1 MHRAFL
7 RSARLPPL
15 KTKGH
20 KHEKEN
26 HRVQTESRQAE
37 SDPPTVS
44 LRSDLVAQL
53 VAAYLLG
60 RRAGIWYY
68 DQFNTGK
75 RIQKLRR
82 ERYLTQEELAV
93 RLNVSDRHLRSLESG
108 EYIPSIDL
116 FIEIAAFF
124 DVTLD
129 HLIMGKSLSDQ
140 EESLRNKLQQKRLT
154 NQKLRLKLQR
164 IMQKLSA
171 IAEEL

>member
-1 MHRAFL
+1 MPSFTHSLNIIGRCTQMQRGAV
-7 RSARLPPL
+7 L
-15 KTKGH
+15 KELG
-20 KHEKEN
+20 
-26 HRVQTESRQAE
+26 VCGGQV
-37 SDPPTVS
+37 P
-44 LRSDLVAQL
+44 
-53 VAAYLLG
+53 YLLRLCRCPG
-60 RRAGIWYY
+60 
-68 DQFNTGK
+68 
-75 RIQKLRR
+75 
-82 ERYLTQEELAV
+82 LTQEELAV

>member
-1 MHRAFL
+1 MYFDSYA
-7 RSARLPPL
+7 
-15 KTKGH
+15 
-20 KHEKEN
+20 
-26 HRVQTESRQAE
+26 
-37 SDPPTVS
+37 
-44 LRSDLVAQL
+44 
-53 VAAYLLG
+53 
-60 RRAGIWYY
+60 
-68 DQFNTGK
+68 TGK
-75 RIQKLRR
+75 RIQHLRKVNGI
-82 ERYLTQEELAV
+82 TQEELAV
-93 RLNVSDRHLRSLESG
+93 RLNVSDRHLRSLESE

>member
-1 MHRAFL
+1 MHRAFCAL
-7 RSARLPPL
+7 PAFHHWKRKDKNMKRRIIEYKPSPGKQNLTRRLYLCALTLWRSLWLPTCL
-15 KTKGH
+15 VGGLAYDVLWSVQ
-20 KHEKEN
+20 
-26 HRVQTESRQAE
+26 HRKAYSKAAQRAL
-37 SDPPTVS
+37 SD
-44 LRSDLVAQL
+44 A
-53 VAAYLLG
+53 G
-60 RRAGIWYY
+60 RAGRPL
-68 DQFNTGK
+68 D
-75 RIQKLRR
+75 
-82 ERYLTQEELAV
+82 
-93 RLNVSDRHLRSLESG
+93 VSDRHLRSLESG

>member
-1 MHRAFL
+1 MM
-7 RSARLPPL
+7 
-15 KTKGH
+15 
-20 KHEKEN
+20 
-26 HRVQTESRQAE
+26 
-37 SDPPTVS
+37 
-44 LRSDLVAQL
+44 
-53 VAAYLLG
+53 
-60 RRAGIWYY
+60 YY

-75 RIQKLRR
+75 RIQKPRR

-93 RLNVSDRHLRSLESG
+93 RLNVSDRQLRSFESG

>member
-1 MHRAFL
+1 MM
-7 RSARLPPL
+7 
-15 KTKGH
+15 
-20 KHEKEN
+20 
-26 HRVQTESRQAE
+26 
-37 SDPPTVS
+37 
-44 LRSDLVAQL
+44 
-53 VAAYLLG
+53 
-60 RRAGIWYY
+60 YY

-108 EYIPSIDL
+108 EY
-116 FIEIAAFF
+116 
-124 DVTLD
+124 VTLD

>member
-1 MHRAFL
+1 MM
-7 RSARLPPL
+7 
-15 KTKGH
+15 
-20 KHEKEN
+20 
-26 HRVQTESRQAE
+26 
-37 SDPPTVS
+37 
-44 LRSDLVAQL
+44 
-53 VAAYLLG
+53 
-60 RRAGIWYY
+60 YY

-93 RLNVSDRHLRSLESG
+93 RLNVSDCHLRSLESG

>member
-1 MHRAFL
+1 MM
-7 RSARLPPL
+7 
-15 KTKGH
+15 
-20 KHEKEN
+20 
-26 HRVQTESRQAE
+26 
-37 SDPPTVS
+37 
-44 LRSDLVAQL
+44 
-53 VAAYLLG
+53 
-60 RRAGIWYY
+60 YY

-93 RLNVSDRHLRSLESG
+93 RLNVSDRSLESG

>member
-1 MHRAFL
+1 MKRRIIKYKPSPGKQNL
-7 RSARLPPL
+7 TRRLYL
-15 KTKGH
+15 CALTLW
-20 KHEKEN
+20 
-26 HRVQTESRQAE
+26 R
-37 SDPPTVS
+37 S
-44 LRSDLVAQL
+44 LR
-53 VAAYLLG
+53 
-60 RRAGIWYY
+60 
-68 DQFNTGK
+68 
-75 RIQKLRR
+75 LRCSVVGG
-82 ERYLTQEELAV
+82 LAV
-93 RLNVSDRHLRSLESG
+93 RLNVSDRHLCSLESG